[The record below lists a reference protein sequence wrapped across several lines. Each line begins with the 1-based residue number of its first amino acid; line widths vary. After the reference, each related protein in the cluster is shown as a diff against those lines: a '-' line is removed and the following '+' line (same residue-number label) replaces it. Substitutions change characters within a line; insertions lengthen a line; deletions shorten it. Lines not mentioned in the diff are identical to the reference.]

1 MLLTNT
7 ILDYLN
13 NYNFDDDSDSIE
25 SYGYEFLDNGDFG
38 DLKFHTGATRCC
50 FTCSDWNYVIKFDL
64 YKKGTYCQTELRNY
78 ERAKFYRVEQV
89 LLPVERHAILDN
101 GIEIYFQTPY
111 TSSYSNCS
119 KDVARELEKAKD
131 AMNRKLFNRMC
142 ASMNYDIADRW
153 VARVVQLYGKKFLKS
168 FQEWRKECEV
178 NDLHRGNIGFLGN
191 RPIILDYAGYHGI

>member
-1 MLLTNT
+1 MLLTKT

-13 NYNFDDDSDSIE
+13 EYEFESNSDSIE
-25 SYGYEFLDNGDFG
+25 GYGWDFFKEGNFG
-38 DLKFHTGATRCC
+38 DLKFHTGATRGC
-50 FTCSDWNYVIKFDL
+50 FTCPDWNYVIKFDL
-64 YKKGTYCQTELRNY
+64 YKNGTYCQTELRNY
-78 ERAKFYRVEQV
+78 EKAKFYRVEQV

-111 TSSYSNCS
+111 TSCYKNCP
-119 KDVARELEKAKD
+119 KDVAQELEKAKG
-131 AMNRKLFNRMC
+131 AMNAKLFHQIC

-191 RPIILDYAGYHGI
+191 RPIILDYAGYHG